1 MNTQN
6 EPDLLNRARAF
17 NQQALAEIY
26 DRYNPGLFGYAMRLL
41 GDECMAEDCV
51 AETFSR
57 FLKSLHAG
65 QGPTEHLQ
73 AYLYRIAHNWITDH
87 YRRQPMLD
95 LDDELRAEDED
106 RPEAQVDRRLQ
117 QERVRNALRLL
128 TPDQRQVIILRFLEG
143 WENEEVS
150 AAVQKP
156 SGAVRALQHRALSSL
171 RRWLVGKEKENA
183 YEYESETGS

>member
-6 EPDLLNRARAF
+6 EPDLLNLARAF

-26 DRYNPGLFGYAMRLL
+26 DRYNSGLYSYAMRLL
-41 GDECMAEDCV
+41 GDECLAEDCV

-95 LDDELRAEDED
+95 LDEDLRAADED

-156 SGAVRALQHRALSSL
+156 SSAVRALQHRALASL
-171 RRWLVGKEKENA
+171 RRWLVGKEKETAYA
-183 YEYESETGS
+183 YEPEN

>member
-17 NQQALAEIY
+17 NQQALAEVY
-26 DRYNPGLFGYAMRLL
+26 DRYNPGLYGYAMRLL
-41 GDECMAEDCV
+41 GDECLAEDCV
-51 AETFSR
+51 SETFAR
-57 FLKSLHAG
+57 FLKSLRAG

-95 LDDELRAEDED
+95 LDEDLRAEDED
-106 RPEAQVDRRLQ
+106 RPEAQVDRLLQ

-128 TPDQRQVIILRFLEG
+128 TPDQRQVVILRFLEG
-143 WENEEVS
+143 WENDEVS

-156 SGAVRALQHRALSSL
+156 SSAVRALQHRALASL
-171 RRWLVGKEKENA
+171 RRWLLGKEKENA